1 MVFVVHFRAVELVG
15 GQGLVFGGRSFGH
28 YLGRNQ
34 RGNLMIALNA
44 NDYLSISLHDDL
56 VSTNNIRRASKHQ
69 GSGVLVRYCRETYVL
84 FFV

>member
-1 MVFVVHFRAVELVG
+1 
-15 GQGLVFGGRSFGH
+15 
-28 YLGRNQ
+28 
-34 RGNLMIALNA
+34 MIALNA